1 MSGQLALRRPTFA
14 PMRIAFCVG
23 NPVTDGVA
31 AIALS
36 WVRELAIQYP
46 EDRYLVL
53 SEYPLEGYLE
63 VLPKERV
70 TVRGLPRRYSFFPF
84 WSDAFL
90 YKRLLSFHPQLVIT
104 APSHHRILSRYKQA
118 RVTSMAGLT
127 SQDSELTFMPM
138 PSSDYVLLN
147 ADQKHA
153 IKEQWS
159 FGREYFML
167 TGPLPSE
174 GQLTFLLQAFSLFKN
189 RQQSGLRLVL
199 PFSVTKHYPSLAKK
213 IDQYKYRSA
222 LVITESIT
230 PKQVA
235 QLAGAAYALVALGSP
250 GTALI
255 AILQAW
261 RVGIPLLTV
270 HESGLLGVAQ
280 QSVLFAADPTKE
292 ALATMLMQ
300 IYKDESLRLQLI
312 RQGQRCLADIDTS
325 LLPAALHQQ
334 LQQLVSSSVS

>member
-1 MSGQLALRRPTFA
+1 MRVVFHITHPT
-14 PMRIAFCVG
+14 
-23 NPVTDGVA
+23 TDGVS
-31 AIALS
+31 AIAQC
-36 WVRELAIQYP
+36 WVRQLATQYP

-53 SEYPLEGYLE
+53 SDSDLQEPFH
-63 VLPKERV
+63 ERLAAV
-70 TVRGLPRRYSFFPF
+70 KLPRRFTLFPF
-84 WSDAFL
+84 WADVRL
-90 YKRLLSFHPQLVIT
+90 YLKLASFKPDLLVNTRSGQAVFGRWRH
-104 APSHHRILSRYKQA
+104 A
-118 RVTSMAGLT
+118 RVTSLAALAFAGQEVSFT
-127 SQDSELTFMPM
+127 PIPFSGYELL
-138 PSSDYVLLN
+138 SGEEKL
-147 ADQKHA
+147 H

-280 QSVLFAADPTKE
+280 QSVLFAADLTKE

-312 RQGQRCLADIDTS
+312 RQGQRCLADIDAS